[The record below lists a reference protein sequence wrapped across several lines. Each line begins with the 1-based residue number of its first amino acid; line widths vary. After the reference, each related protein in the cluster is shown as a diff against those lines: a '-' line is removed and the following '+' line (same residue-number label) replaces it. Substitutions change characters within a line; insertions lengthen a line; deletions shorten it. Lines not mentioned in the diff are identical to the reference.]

1 MDKTHPGRK
10 KRNLFHLF
18 LCHITCKIPAS
29 AVSEQNVKEAAV
41 VSDKENRFIRYIL
54 FTDHGNFHTGHFQN
68 HFKSPLD
75 NTQRTDV
82 TRMWVEFT
90 DQPFHKENRNRKN
103 QVKN

>member
-1 MDKTHPGRK
+1 M
-10 KRNLFHLF
+10 KRRVVV
-18 LCHITCKIPAS
+18 TGMG
-29 AVSEQNVKEAAV
+29 AV

-54 FTDHGNFHTGHFQN
+54 FTDHSNFHTGHFQN